1 MKSIKLTAYIFLL
14 FLVSCK
20 STSETRTSKINRNSL
35 ISESGIIYAL
45 PRTNLMF
52 TVEASKT
59 EIFPGPYFEYAE
71 KYLGLENVPE
81 ERETIWNITNIEI
94 KTYRDID
101 PDQYYMIEPSGKMSV
116 DFNKLFE
123 NGTILPVNKSVE
135 SVFPNEFYGRVSS
148 ENEIVF
154 TDLSVTKYVGK
165 EKVTFYKRV
174 QRDSLFAKVPVTQT
188 KSVYKSFEEKAAEAA
203 NFIFMIREKRFELL
217 TGMADF
223 YPEGNSLQVAVDEL
237 NRLENDY
244 LELFIGKRLTSNYAA
259 TFDFTPT
266 QKELEQPYI
275 LFRFNEEKGLL
286 SANDLRGRPVIIELE
301 KKDKNKNLKFLI
313 DDKVNREGLE
323 YKNKLYYRVPDL
335 TQVKVFD
342 GNTLLATR
350 KVNVEQY
357 GKVMLFPSMFLMDE
371 EQFIEFYR
379 EEDE

>member
-1 MKSIKLTAYIFLL
+1 MKKVAFIYIILIVFS
-14 FLVSCK
+14 SCK
-20 STSETRTSKINRNSL
+20 STSETRTSKINQNSL

-45 PRTNLMF
+45 PRTNLVF
-52 TVEASKT
+52 KVEASKT
-59 EIFPGPYFEYAE
+59 EIFPGPYHEYAE
-71 KYLGLENVPE
+71 KYMGLENVPE

-101 PDQYYMIEPSGKMSV
+101 PEQYYMIEPSGKMNI
-116 DFNKLFE
+116 DFDKLFE
-123 NGTILPVNKSVE
+123 NGTILSVNKSVE
-135 SVFPNEFYGRVSS
+135 SEFPTKFYGSTS
-148 ENEIVF
+148 NKNEIVF

-165 EKVTFYKRV
+165 EEVTFFKRV

-223 YPEGNSLQVAVDEL
+223 YPEGNSLQVAIDEL

-244 LELFIGKRLTSNYAA
+244 LELFIGKRFVSNYGA
-259 TFDFTPT
+259 TFDFVPT

-286 SANDLRGRPVIIELE
+286 SANDLRGRPIIIELE
-301 KKDKNKNLKFLI
+301 KKDKNKNLKFLM

-335 TQVKVFD
+335 ARVKVFD

-357 GKVMLFPSMFLMDE
+357 GEVLMFPSMFLMDE
-371 EQFIEFYR
+371 EKFIEFYR